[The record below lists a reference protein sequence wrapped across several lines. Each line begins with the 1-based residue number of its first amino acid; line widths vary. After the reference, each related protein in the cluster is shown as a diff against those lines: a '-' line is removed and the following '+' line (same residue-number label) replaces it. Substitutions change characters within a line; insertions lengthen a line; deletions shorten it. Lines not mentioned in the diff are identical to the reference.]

1 MKKTWIIV
9 GLIFVLPLIMYSVL
23 VSKQPVGSESAV
35 AAVSTSGMP
44 KMIKFASP
52 MCADCQ
58 KMAEIIDDIDD
69 DYDDRVEFIEIMVN
83 NNSPS
88 VREQIRKYNVK
99 LVPTMVFINS
109 KGEQIAKVEG
119 SIPKE
124 QFIEYLEQ
132 GLK

>member
-23 VSKQPVGSESAV
+23 ISKQPVGSESAI
-35 AAVSTSGMP
+35 AAVGSTGMP

-52 MCADCQ
+52 MCSDCQ
-58 KMAEIIDDIDD
+58 KMAEIIDEIDD
-69 DYDDRVEFIEIMVN
+69 NYKDKVEFIEIMVN
-83 NNSPS
+83 QNSPT

-99 LVPTMVFINS
+99 LVPTMVFLNS
-109 KGEQIAKVEG
+109 SGEQIARVEG

-124 QFIEYLEQ
+124 QFVEYIEQ